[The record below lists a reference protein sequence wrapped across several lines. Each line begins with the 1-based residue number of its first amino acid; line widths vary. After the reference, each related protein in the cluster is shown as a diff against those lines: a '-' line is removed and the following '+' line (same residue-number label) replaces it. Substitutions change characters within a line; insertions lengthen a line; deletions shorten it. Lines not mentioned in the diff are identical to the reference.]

1 MVVKAGPALRG
12 IYVKTARR
20 TRAAARRVGLLAPLD
35 RAYQRRPSSVAG
47 HLRTLF
53 AIHDVDDLVHLD
65 IPWWTYGAIRAV
77 ERRLVELDGAARVFE
92 YGSGA
97 STVWLGNRSGEVHSV
112 EHHAGFAEVMR
123 RVLTQADLDGTVQLH
138 EVAVQQS
145 PHPVTRSG
153 RKGEDT
159 VDYTDYVRC
168 IEGVGGLFDVVV
180 VDGRARVACCLAA
193 IPFLAPDGIILF
205 DDSQRPRYREGLE
218 GSGLDVQRIWG
229 WVPSLPY
236 PRQTAV
242 LSRRAGARPA
252 RSDREQGPVTLR
264 IDVRNRDA

>member
-1 MVVKAGPALRG
+1 MVIKAGPVLRG
-12 IYVKTARR
+12 IYVKTARG
-20 TRAAARRVGLLAPLD
+20 TRAAARRVGLLARLD
-35 RAYQRRPSSVAG
+35 RAYQRRPSGVAG

-65 IPWWTYGAIRAV
+65 IPWWTYGSIRTV
-77 ERRLVELDGAARVFE
+77 ERRLAELDGTARVFE

-123 RVLTQADLDGTVQLH
+123 RVLTAAELDDTVRLH
-138 EVAVQQS
+138 EVAAGQS
-145 PHPVTRSG
+145 SQPATRSG

-159 VDYTDYVRC
+159 VDYTDYVRS
-168 IEGVGGLFDVVV
+168 IETVGGLFDLVV
-180 VDGRARVACCLAA
+180 VDGRARVACCRAA

-205 DDSQRPRYREGLE
+205 DDAQRPRYREGIE
-218 GSGLDVQRIWG
+218 GSGLEVRRIWG

-242 LSRRAGARPA
+242 LSRRAG
-252 RSDREQGPVTLR
+252 D
-264 IDVRNRDA
+264 